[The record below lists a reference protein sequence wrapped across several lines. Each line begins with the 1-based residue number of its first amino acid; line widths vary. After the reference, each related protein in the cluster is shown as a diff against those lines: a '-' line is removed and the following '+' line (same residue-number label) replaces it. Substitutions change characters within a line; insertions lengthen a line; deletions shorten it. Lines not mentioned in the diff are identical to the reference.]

1 MIKTPMAASVR
12 NVGINIERKVDTIT
26 RINMAVAN
34 NNKEATEEVTNS
46 TAAASPDIRVDIIS
60 IERKANIEKE
70 IKISIAVPITVIK
83 VVIIVVI
90 RTIIV
95 VDRDKRAIVEVGK
108 LKMTMALINNREVI
122 EKATNSIVV
131 ASIDISIERK
141 VDIEEET
148 KISTIALVNIKEI
161 IEITKTIIAAV
172 ANKEDIV
179 VVGIFPRKEAIAVV
193 VDIEEVITILA
204 VLLSILSS
212 I

>member
-108 LKMTMALINNREVI
+108 LKMTMALVNNR
-122 EKATNSIVV
+122 
-131 ASIDISIERK
+131 R
-141 VDIEEET
+141 
-148 KISTIALVNIKEI
+148 L
-161 IEITKTIIAAV
+161 
-172 ANKEDIV
+172 
-179 VVGIFPRKEAIAVV
+179 
-193 VDIEEVITILA
+193 
-204 VLLSILSS
+204 
-212 I
+212 